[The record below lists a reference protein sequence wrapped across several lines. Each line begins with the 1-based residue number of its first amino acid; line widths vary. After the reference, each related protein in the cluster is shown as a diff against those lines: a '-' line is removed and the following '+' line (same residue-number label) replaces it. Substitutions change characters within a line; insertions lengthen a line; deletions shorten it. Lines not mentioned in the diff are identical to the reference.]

1 MFAVKKDWPAACHSI
16 CVTSGNTEAA
26 MGNIV
31 NLAGMASAVAG
42 SFAISLLLGWLSLR
56 GILLL
61 MPVGR
66 PNQVHAPAQIQVK
79 AERVPVSRR
88 AMNPQRAA

>member
-1 MFAVKKDWPAACHSI
+1 MR
-16 CVTSGNTEAA
+16 
-26 MGNIV
+26 NIV

-61 MPVGR
+61 MPVRR
-66 PNQVHAPAQIQVK
+66 PNQANAPAQIQVK
-79 AERVPVSRR
+79 AEWVPVSRR
-88 AMNPQRAA
+88 AMNRQRAA